1 MPQDKKGFAVVV
13 AISLMAFLMLLS
25 LGITSTLK
33 LANQRSSL
41 RHAQKQAQDNARY
54 SLQWALAQLT
64 EHTGAD
70 TRIIA
75 PKDADDG
82 TLGAWDASDW
92 DFQNP
97 EQKHFIAWLGEAK
110 KEVPNHT
117 GEHIAFSVHK
127 AKAPQGLLTNVHTG
141 GFREE
146 LTQAMHSKPST
157 ERIPWETLEETVPLP
172 TWGFL
177 KGFLDLV
184 NNDGPITPHAVL
196 KPLDPSKLIDIEAL
210 TGISEYPIGPI
221 ITDVRLNMG
230 VDFKVTAPRDPRASK
245 FTEKK
250 HIALTLY
257 NPYAKEL
264 VITQYSA
271 SLLTPLSD
279 SLSFPKAILS
289 LKQSLN
295 DKSKSSTPQ
304 QSPQKILYKQ
314 PLLNEKTRIKIQ
326 PFTTYTQNF
335 HIKDT
340 SIIREFLIT
349 RGSTKH
355 TPIGQNPT
363 YQDERVCKSNANQLT
378 LKAQLG
384 QKNSG
389 NHGLRIELCDNRDR
403 ICHSIHLPLFEGKA
417 TQQFT
422 FNPFKENIA
431 FNLDCAH
438 TSTLS
443 PLSNSQ
449 ASFVIPEQDST
460 PQWEIQE
467 LYPGSPRTEPPRQ
480 PEFTF
485 FIPERLDS
493 VLSLRHANFIPLSSY
508 PRDILGNSWP
518 DRRIATLT
526 DYTEESSNNTLRNTE
541 KDSEDEFAF
550 ELDDFGDGEYDIDES
565 GDLEIPQSIPLYQ
578 EAKRYDMS
586 FIFNTAFL
594 DNFFIYSPK
603 YHHKLDEELSP
614 APEALVI
621 NNSFNVNTLAEEEWA
636 ALFASLPEINESQVS
651 MLAQAMVE
659 QVRLRGPFMSIADFV
674 NRRLIDGEQGKCGAL
689 QAACKE
695 AGIAIPQAVLL
706 ETLLPRLSVR
716 EDTFVIRAYGD
727 SCYPETGELKAAAW
741 CEAVVQRMPEGN
753 ADRRPYRVVGF
764 RWLDETTTE

>member
-1 MPQDKKGFAVVV
+1 VPQDKKGFAVVV

-64 EHTGAD
+64 EYTGAD

-75 PKDADDG
+75 PKDTDDG

-127 AKAPQGLLTNVHTG
+127 VKAPQGLLTNVHTG

-146 LTQAMHSKPST
+146 LTQAIHSKPST

-196 KPLDPSKLIDIEAL
+196 RPLDPSKLIDIEAL
-210 TGISEYPIGPI
+210 TEISEYPIGPI
-221 ITDVRLNMG
+221 ITDIRLNMG
-230 VDFKVTAPRDPRASK
+230 VNLKERAYENPRLSNVREEIEL
-245 FTEKK
+245 T
-250 HIALTLY
+250 LTLY
-257 NPYAKEL
+257 NPYPNRLTQNHYTIRCLMPLEENVDYPKTTLEL
-264 VITQYSA
+264 NSPSTAQTNEREIVSLFKNKILLENNLQTQISQKLYHTETFFLQRKLKNVVIRSRIMEAPTFDEVRTY
-271 SLLTPLSD
+271 
-279 SLSFPKAILS
+279 FPKRDPHFTPKRCILKTH
-289 LKQSLN
+289 LHPKPKNHYGIKVQ
-295 DKSKSSTPQ
+295 
-304 QSPQKILYKQ
+304 
-314 PLLNEKTRIKIQ
+314 LL
-326 PFTTYTQNF
+326 
-335 HIKDT
+335 D
-340 SIIREFLIT
+340 
-349 RGSTKH
+349 
-355 TPIGQNPT
+355 
-363 YQDERVCKSNANQLT
+363 
-378 LKAQLG
+378 
-384 QKNSG
+384 QKNQ
-389 NHGLRIELCDNRDR
+389 IYQELHIPFLNKISDN
-403 ICHSIHLPLFEGKA
+403 E
-417 TQQFT
+417 
-422 FNPFKENIA
+422 FNFKNFKENIA

-449 ASFVIPEQDST
+449 ASFVIPEQGST
-460 PQWEIQE
+460 PQWDIQE

-508 PRDILGNSWP
+508 PKDILGNSWP

-526 DYTEESSNNTLRNTE
+526 AYTEESSNNTLRNTE
-541 KDSEDEFAF
+541 KNGEDEFAF
-550 ELDDFGDGEYDIDES
+550 ELDDFGDGEYHIDES
-565 GDLEIPQSIPLYQ
+565 GDLEGPQSIPLYQ

-594 DNFFIYSPK
+594 DNFFVYNPK

-621 NNSFNVNTLAEEEWA
+621 NNSFNVNTLAEEEWT
-636 ALFASLPEINESQVS
+636 ALFTSLPEMNESQVS

-659 QVRLRGPFMSIADFV
+659 QVRLRGPFMSIADFA
-674 NRRLIDGEQGKCGAL
+674 NRRLIDGKQGKCGAL

-695 AGIAIPQAVLL
+695 AGLDIPQAVLL